1 MAGGLSGVHRPKPSF
16 RQAVWLFVKAQLS
29 AQMASLIDLL
39 VTVSLALMG
48 MYYLY
53 ATFLGA
59 VVGGMSNCIINY
71 RWVFHAAGCK
81 KRHVALKYLLVW
93 AGSIGL
99 NTWGTYALTEGLARS
114 AWVARLTGGPDN
126 LFVFSKMVVAVLVGV
141 LWNYQLQRLFVYR
154 NLSLRRRKG

>member
-1 MAGGLSGVHRPKPSF
+1 MAGGVRNGRCPKPSF
-16 RQAVWLFVKAQLS
+16 RRGVWLFVKAQLS

-59 VVGGMSNCIINY
+59 VVGGISNCIINY
-71 RWVFHAAGCK
+71 RWVFHAVGCK

-93 AGSIGL
+93 TGSIGL
-99 NTWGTYALTEGLARS
+99 NTWGTYALTEGLTRS
-114 AWVARLTGGPDN
+114 AWVDRLTGGPDN

-154 NLSLRRRKG
+154 NLSLRRRK